1 MWSVE
6 LKRVSRVYAA
16 MKSLYIC
23 VFCVGVEEQ
32 RGIKDLVAPD
42 VNSLTWYVSACA
54 CTNGYMWTGKD
65 NVLVPC
71 CIKVFL
77 QHVYGTRIR
86 DSDI

>member
-16 MKSLYIC
+16 MKSLHIC

-32 RGIKDLVAPD
+32 RGMKESVAPD

-54 CTNGYMWTGKD
+54 CTNGYMCTGTH